1 MSTVAKRLL
10 TAEEYLAKER
20 IAEFKSEFYRG
31 ETFVMSG
38 ASWEHTLIK
47 DNFAGEARAALKGT
61 SCQVLTSD
69 LRVKVSPTGLYTY
82 PDIVIVCDKPDFLD
96 AKFDTLLNP
105 RVIVE
110 VLSESTEGY
119 DRGTKFSHYRTLPSL
134 QEYVL
139 VSQDRPLVERY
150 LRQENGWAFSDV
162 AGLSET
168 FEFAAVAV
176 RVPLAEIYARVE
188 FPALRLKS
196 APQCD

>member
-1 MSTVAKRLL
+1 MSTVPKRLL
-10 TAEEYLAKER
+10 TEEEYLAKER
-20 IAEFKSEFYRG
+20 LAEFKSEFYQG

-47 DNFAGEARAALKGT
+47 DNLASEARVALKGT
-61 SCQVLTSD
+61 GCQVLTSD

-105 RVIVE
+105 RIIVE

-119 DRGTKFSHYRTLPSL
+119 DRGTKFKHYRSLPSL

-139 VSQDRPLVERY
+139 VSQDRPLIERY
-150 LRQENGWAFSDV
+150 FRRENSWDFSDV
-162 AGLSET
+162 AGLSEA

-176 RVPLAEIYARVE
+176 RVPLSEIYAGVE
-188 FPALRLKS
+188 FPDLALKS
-196 APQCD
+196 EPAAD